1 MARPNR
7 PQFKV
12 DGVTIKAPDE
22 YKPVF
27 ATTSTED
34 SVRDQRLIL
43 HNTPIG
49 TIAGYD
55 MHWGVLSWTECAT
68 ILNSMINKKSFE
80 FYHKDPT
87 QPNKWVTLDFYASNF
102 SMEAQTL
109 EEDREGWT
117 GLSINIRRIRP
128 I

>member
-1 MARPNR
+1 MQE
-7 PQFKV
+7 QFKI

-27 ATTSTED
+27 ATTSTDD
-34 SVRDQRLIL
+34 SDRDQRLVM

-55 MHWGVLSWTECAT
+55 LKWGWLTWQEIAT
-68 ILNSMINKKSFE
+68 ILNSMLNKSQFA
-80 FYHKDPT
+80 FHHKDPT
-87 QPNKWVTLDFYASNF
+87 VPGRWIDRTFYASNYT
-102 SMEAQTL
+102 MAAQTL
-109 EEDREGWT
+109 EDGDEMWD
-117 GLSINIRRIRP
+117 GLSINIRRTEP

>member
-1 MARPNR
+1 MQE
-7 PQFKV
+7 QFKI
-12 DGVTIKAPDE
+12 DGAVIKAPDT

-27 ATTSTED
+27 ATTSTDD
-34 SVRDQRLIL
+34 SDRDQNLIM

-55 MHWGVLSWTECAT
+55 MLWESLTWEEIAV
-68 ILNSMINKKSFE
+68 ILNSMLNKSQFS

-87 QPNKWVTLDFYASNF
+87 IPGRWVTKDFYASNYN
-102 SMEAQTL
+102 MAAQTL
-109 EEDREGWT
+109 KDNEEMWEDLT
-117 GLSINIRRIRP
+117 INVRRIEP

>member
-1 MARPNR
+1 MQE
-7 PQFKV
+7 QFKI

-27 ATTSTED
+27 ATTSTDD
-34 SVRDQRLIL
+34 SDRDQRLVM

-55 MHWGVLSWTECAT
+55 LKWGWLTWTEIAV
-68 ILNSMINKKSFE
+68 ILNAMLNKAQFT
-80 FYHKDPT
+80 FHHKDPT
-87 QPNKWVTLDFYASNF
+87 IPGIWIDRTFYASNYT
-102 SMEAQTL
+102 MAAQTL
-109 EEDREGWT
+109 EDGDEMWD
-117 GLSINIRRIRP
+117 GLSINIRRTEP

>member
-1 MARPNR
+1 MAKPNR

-12 DGVTIKAPDE
+12 DGIQIKAPDG

-27 ATTSTED
+27 ATTSTAD
-34 SVRDQRLIL
+34 SVRDQALVL

-55 MHWGVLSWTECAT
+55 LSWGVMTWQECAT
-68 ILNSMINKKSFE
+68 ILNSMLNKPKFS
-80 FYHKDPT
+80 FYHKDPRRPGQWT
-87 QPNKWVTLDFYASNF
+87 TAEFYAANYN
-102 SMEAQTL
+102 MEAQTL
-109 EEDREGWT
+109 EENSESWT
-117 GLSINIRRIRP
+117 GLTINIRRISP